1 MVPPCTAVTPQSD
14 HSDRS
19 SLQGLEAHPAPWG
32 SRHGAR
38 VKGERKSQG
47 GSSGQPGL
55 RKCVAVGSSIPP
67 TQSQM
72 RNLGA
77 VGSHATPT
85 QSQKRNLGAVG
96 SHATPNQ
103 RQKRNLGAVGSH
115 ALPNQLD
122 EKVGCSGKGRLC
134 SRVPSSHTGEL
145 PSGCTSGTGD
155 FSPDCQHLSQT
166 HRVPRC

>member
-1 MVPPCTAVTPQSD
+1 MPGEPCGPALGQMVPPCTAVTPQSD

-38 VKGERKSQG
+38 VKGERKGQG

-55 RKCVAVGSSIPP
+55 RKGLTVGSGIPP

-72 RNLGA
+72 G
-77 VGSHATPT
+77 
-85 QSQKRNLGAVG
+85 KLGAVG

-103 RQKRNLGAVGSH
+103 
-115 ALPNQLD
+115 LD
-122 EKVGCSGKGRLC
+122 EKVGCSVEGRLC

-166 HRVPRC
+166 HRVLRC

>member
-1 MVPPCTAVTPQSD
+1 MPGEPCGPALGQMVPPCTAVTPQSD

-38 VKGERKSQG
+38 VKGERKGQG

-55 RKCVAVGSSIPP
+55 RKGLTVGSGIPP

-72 RNLGA
+72 R
-77 VGSHATPT
+77 
-85 QSQKRNLGAVG
+85 KLGAVG

-103 RQKRNLGAVGSH
+103 SQKRNPGAGGSH

-122 EKVGCSGKGRLC
+122 EKVGCSGEGRLC
-134 SRVPSSHTGEL
+134 SRVPSSHMGEL

>member
-1 MVPPCTAVTPQSD
+1 MPGKPCGPALGQMVPPCTAVTPQSD

-77 VGSHATPT
+77 VGSHA
-85 QSQKRNLGAVG
+85 
-96 SHATPNQ
+96 
-103 RQKRNLGAVGSH
+103 
-115 ALPNQLD
+115 LPNQLD